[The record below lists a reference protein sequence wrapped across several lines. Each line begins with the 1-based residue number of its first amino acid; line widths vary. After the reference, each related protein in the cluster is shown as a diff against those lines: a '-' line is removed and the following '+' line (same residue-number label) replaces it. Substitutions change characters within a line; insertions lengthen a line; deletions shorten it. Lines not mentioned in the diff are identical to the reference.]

1 MTGILLILAIAL
13 FVIFYTAKEGED
25 DIKLPPKLAEQLDR
39 MWDIAQKA
47 FSERK
52 FLRAEKALLTILRF
66 DETNATAYNRLGI
79 LYARQKQYK
88 EAIECFEIAQS
99 LDSNANSLHNAGLI
113 YLETGENEKAAM
125 AFEQALALEDNLPT
139 RYIAYSKALEGVG
152 EYKKAI
158 SALEASLEL
167 NRSVQVYRQ
176 LAHLYEAVGDE
187 ESAGKIKRT
196 LEKLA
201 EKRAS
206 ATLKKAAKSHAG
218 HKDKRKVVM

>member
-1 MTGILLILAIAL
+1 MTGILLVLTIAVFIVL
-13 FVIFYTAKEGED
+13 YTPKEGEE
-25 DIKLPPKLAEQLDR
+25 DIKLPPKLAEQLDK

-47 FSERK
+47 FTDRK

-139 RYIAYSKALEGVG
+139 RYIAYSKALEGIG
-152 EYKKAI
+152 EYRKAI

-167 NRSVQVYRQ
+167 NKSVQVYRQ
-176 LAHLYEAVGDE
+176 LAHLYEEAGDE
-187 ESAGKIKRT
+187 EVAKKINKT
-196 LEKLA
+196 IEKIA
-201 EKRAS
+201 EKRAAS
-206 ATLKKAAKSHAG
+206 TLKKAPLLKRDS
-218 HKDKRKVVM
+218 KNKRKVVM